1 MYKRCPKLRK
11 GFTYNNLYA
20 ILPTEYKVPLREIA
34 RQENASMRFI
44 ALHIMID
51 WIHSKSRIPYPK
63 FDKTTLRLVK
73 GKRRKVA

>member
-20 ILPTEYKVPLREIA
+20 ILPSEYKSALRDIA
-34 RQENASMRFI
+34 KRENASMRFI

-51 WIHSKSRIPYPK
+51 WIHGKSRIPYPK
-63 FDKTTLRLVK
+63 FDAVSLKLISK
-73 GKRRKVA
+73 KRRVA